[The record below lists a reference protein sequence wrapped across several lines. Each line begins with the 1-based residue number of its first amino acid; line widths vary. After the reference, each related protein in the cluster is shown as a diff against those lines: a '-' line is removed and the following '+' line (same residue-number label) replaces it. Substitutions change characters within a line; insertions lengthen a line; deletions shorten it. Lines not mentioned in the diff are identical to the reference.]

1 MKVAAIQELD
11 LDEEEYMAIAATAE
25 AANSYT
31 GASSSNENRAL
42 GANALK
48 YNICTR
54 VIANAEDQ
62 KKELE
67 EQAFKDAVESVT
79 QLLSLIELK
88 LDTCRKMS
96 KEYRETARQRFII
109 THNLDE
115 LMREAG
121 RQKQRPGP
129 SDEDEDINPGE
140 NDEVIDDDL
149 YS

>member
-1 MKVAAIQELD
+1 MVTELSRLD
-11 LDEEEYMAIAATAE
+11 LVRRLVGCCGTTTVDGLI
-25 AANSYT
+25 
-31 GASSSNENRAL
+31 
-42 GANALK
+42 
-48 YNICTR
+48 
-54 VIANAEDQ
+54 
-62 KKELE
+62 
-67 EQAFKDAVESVT
+67 F

-88 LDTCRKMS
+88 FDTCRKMS